1 MAAGLARAAWR
12 WVASARLEL
21 RAQVVVA
28 AHSRRD
34 RLACAGLAA
43 RALRV
48 AARHGQGRYLPA
60 ADARQAQAE
69 HRKLSERHSRVCRGG
84 PTDALKHVPN
94 ATSNWSSVMTLQQ
107 PEDANAGRLRSL
119 SGKRTYRV
127 NCGQKHYTPSCVLT
141 SPPLSQP
148 RTLAPSPACSCL
160 APALAFAPALR
171 DDGPL
176 SGSSGRS
183 CRRRRGRR
191 SSCRPAW

>member
-1 MAAGLARAAWR
+1 MAAGLDRAAWR

-48 AARHGQGRYLPA
+48 AARHGQGRHLPA

-119 SGKRTYRV
+119 SETHIPRQLWSKTLHTILRTHVSPSLTAPHPRPLARV
-127 NCGQKHYTPSCVLT
+127 LLP
-141 SPPLSQP
+141 
-148 RTLAPSPACSCL
+148 
-160 APALAFAPALR
+160 
-171 DDGPL
+171 
-176 SGSSGRS
+176 RS
-183 CRRRRGRR
+183 CPRL
-191 SSCRPAW
+191 RPSAP